1 MASALHEDNYLI
13 GNRLTSF
20 LRYAGPMNAP
30 NTNIQIENA
39 GSVIRAWR
47 NLRGLSQMN
56 LALDAEVSPRHLS
69 FIETGRA
76 KPSRDM
82 ILKLAGTL
90 DMSHADIDRAL
101 LAAGFSS
108 QKLKPADA
116 PAQSPAVGQALQVI
130 LKAHEPWSAFAFD
143 RTFTLIDFN
152 NAAAATLALM
162 LGEEK
167 SRQPGLNLMRLMF
180 EPEGFRP
187 FLKNFDEVAA
197 HLLRRLARDAAR
209 EPFGGPCSDLLQEF
223 GGMAL
228 ADHDGGDS
236 LVLPITM
243 VLGDAQLNLI
253 STITTLGAPLDAA
266 SAEIAIETFL
276 PADDETAALLTALAG

>member
-1 MASALHEDNYLI
+1 
-13 GNRLTSF
+13 
-20 LRYAGPMNAP
+20 MNAP
-30 NTNIQIENA
+30 SQNLQIENA

-47 NLRGLSQMN
+47 NLRGFSQMN
-56 LALDAEVSPRHLS
+56 LALEAEVSPRHLS

-82 ILKLAGTL
+82 IVRLARTL
-90 DMSHADIDRAL
+90 EMSHADIDRAL
-101 LAAGFSS
+101 LAAGFAS
-108 QKLKPADA
+108 QKLKPAEA
-116 PAQSPAVGQALQVI
+116 PAQSPAVGQALDVI

-143 RTFTLIDFN
+143 RTFTLIN
-152 NAAAATLALM
+152 HNEAAARTLAVM

-167 SRQPGLNLMRLMF
+167 SREPGLNLMRLMF

-197 HLLRRLARDAAR
+197 HLLHRLTRDAAR
-209 EPFGGPCSDLLQEF
+209 EPFGGPCSELLQEF
-223 GGMAL
+223 GGMEIDA
-228 ADHDGGDS
+228 HENGDAM
-236 LVLPITM
+236 VLPITM
-243 VLGDAQLNLI
+243 VLGDMTLNLI

-276 PADDETAALLTALAG
+276 PADDTTANILHSLAG